1 MPVTDPV
8 ADFLTRIRNAIKARK
23 IIVEIPASNL
33 KKDIAQILEEQ
44 KYIDGYEFVEDK
56 KQGMLK
62 IKLRY
67 VAGKSAISGIKRI
80 STPGL
85 RYYADSKSIPRVN
98 NGLGIAVI
106 STSKGL
112 RSDKQARNEK
122 VGGEVLC
129 HVW

>member
-8 ADFLTRIRNAIKARK
+8 ADFLTRIRNALKAQK
-23 IIVEIPASNL
+23 VTVKIPASNL
-33 KKDIAQILEEQ
+33 KKEIARILEEQ
-44 KYIDGYEFVEDK
+44 KYIDGYEFVEDN
-56 KQGMLK
+56 KQGILI

-67 VAGKSAISGIKRI
+67 ISGRSAISGLKRI

-85 RYYADSKSIPRVN
+85 RSYVDSKAIPRVN
-98 NGLGIAVI
+98 NGLGIAII

-112 RSDKQARNEK
+112 KSDNQARSEK
-122 VGGEVLC
+122 IGGEVVC

>member
-44 KYIDGYEFVEDK
+44 KYIDGYEFVKDN

-62 IKLRY
+62 IQLRY

-85 RYYADSKSIPRVN
+85 RNYADSKSIPRVN

>member
-44 KYIDGYEFVEDK
+44 KYIDGYEFVKDN

-85 RYYADSKSIPRVN
+85 RNYADSKSIPRVN

>member
-8 ADFLTRIRNAIKARK
+8 ADFLTRVRNAIKAQK
-23 IIVEIPASNL
+23 MNVEIPASNL
-33 KKDIAQILEEQ
+33 KKEIARILEEQ
-44 KYIDGYEFVEDK
+44 KYIDGYDFVKDS
-56 KQGMLK
+56 KQGILK

-67 VAGKSAISGIKRI
+67 VAGRSAISGLKRI

-85 RYYADSKSIPRVN
+85 RFYADSKSIPRVN
-98 NGLGIAVI
+98 NGLGVAII

-122 VGGEVLC
+122 IGGEVIC

>member
-8 ADFLTRIRNAIKARK
+8 ADFLTRVRNAIKAK
-23 IIVEIPASNL
+23 KMNVEIPASNL
-33 KKDIAQILEEQ
+33 KKEIARILEEQ
-44 KYIDGYEFVEDK
+44 KFIDGYDFAEDS
-56 KQGMLK
+56 KQGILK

-67 VAGKSAISGIKRI
+67 VAGRSAISGLKRI

-85 RYYADSKSIPRVN
+85 RFYADSKSIPRVN
-98 NGLGIAVI
+98 NGLGVAII
-106 STSKGL
+106 STSQGL

-122 VGGEVLC
+122 IGGEVIC